1 MNVSSV
7 LRSGPL
13 RAIVAAEVIS
23 TTGSQMTWVAL
34 PWFVLTTTGSATRMS
49 FVVAAEVIG
58 MGLLTIP
65 GARLLGGL
73 GARRTM
79 MVCDVT
85 RAPLIA
91 LVPILHWTGG
101 LSLWILLAIAFAI
114 GALTAPSFSAQ
125 KLILPELFGENE
137 ELVTEANAL
146 TQMATRASL
155 LFGPVVAGVLIG
167 FIGAPAVLL
176 VDAASYLVSFLLVA
190 LFIERR
196 PPVEAPEEGRSVK
209 VAVRFLI
216 REPLLRIWGPALAIG
231 DAAWTAFFIA
241 VPVLV
246 VARFD
251 SNPRVVGWLLASFG
265 IGALLGNAISYR
277 VARRIEG
284 TQLIATFIL
293 GQALP
298 LWLLTIQL
306 PAAAYCA
313 ALAVSGLAN
322 GIVNPP
328 LHATTTLRIPPAL
341 RPVVMPTMMLIWTLL
356 QPVAI
361 FVAGPV
367 LDAFGAEP
375 VMIAFAV
382 VQTLMMS
389 LVALACLWVRPR
401 EATAAIPAGSPSR

>member
-190 LFIERR
+190 LFIQRR

-313 ALAVSGLAN
+313 ALAMSGLAN

>member
-190 LFIERR
+190 LFIQRR

-313 ALAVSGLAN
+313 ALAMSGLAN

-341 RPVVMPTMMLIWTLL
+341 RPVVMPTMMLIWTIL

>member
-1 MNVSSV
+1 
-7 LRSGPL
+7 
-13 RAIVAAEVIS
+13 
-23 TTGSQMTWVAL
+23 
-34 PWFVLTTTGSATRMS
+34 MS

-190 LFIERR
+190 LFIQRR

-341 RPVVMPTMMLIWTLL
+341 RPVVMPTMMLIWTIL

>member
-13 RAIVAAEVIS
+13 RALVAAEVIS
-23 TTGSQMTWVAL
+23 TSGSQMTWVAL

-65 GARLLGGL
+65 GSRLLGRI

-79 MVCDVT
+79 MVCDAT

-101 LSLWILLAIAFAI
+101 LSLPVLLAIAFAV

-125 KLILPELFGENE
+125 KLILPELFGESE
-137 ELVTEANAL
+137 QLVTEANAL
-146 TQMATRASL
+146 TQMATRSSL
-155 LFGPVVAGVLIG
+155 LLGPVVAGVLIG

-176 VDAASYLVSFLLVA
+176 VDAASYLVSFGLVA
-190 LFIERR
+190 LFVPRR

-231 DAAWTAFFIA
+231 DAAWTAFFVA

-284 TQLIATFIL
+284 TKLIATFIL

-306 PAAAYCA
+306 PAGAYCA
-313 ALAVSGLAN
+313 ALAVSGIAN

-328 LHATTTLRIPPAL
+328 LHATSTLRVPPAL
-341 RPVVMPTMMLIWTLL
+341 RPVVMPTMMLIWTTL

-375 VMIAFAV
+375 VLVAFAV

-401 EATAAIPAGSPSR
+401 EATSAIPAGSPSR